1 MDLGWVDI
9 CLLRKKKKKDHEK
22 KKEINNYK
30 KWMKNYCLNKIEC
43 IIDNLM

>member
-9 CLLRKKKKKDHEK
+9 CLLRKKKEGSWK

>member
-9 CLLRKKKKKDHEK
+9 CLLRKKKKDHEK

-30 KWMKNYCLNKIEC
+30 KWMKNYYLNKIEC